1 LFVKFWSSDDE
12 SVKVQQGNTCQCQRV
27 FIWAASKHL
36 NSFKNKSVIPAVC
49 MRTEMYQI
57 NKLSLSSEAVQ
68 FWYTTIKVHQQ
79 RYHGTVLTIKVHSD
93 NQVTAVTVG

>member
-1 LFVKFWSSDDE
+1 MSE
-12 SVKVQQGNTCQCQRV
+12 SIYLG
-27 FIWAASKHL
+27 
-36 NSFKNKSVIPAVC
+36 SFKTLEQLKKKSVTPAVC

-79 RYHGTVLTIKVHSD
+79 RYHGTVLTVKVHSD
-93 NQVTAVTVG
+93 NQVLLQLQLDRKGIGFSGP